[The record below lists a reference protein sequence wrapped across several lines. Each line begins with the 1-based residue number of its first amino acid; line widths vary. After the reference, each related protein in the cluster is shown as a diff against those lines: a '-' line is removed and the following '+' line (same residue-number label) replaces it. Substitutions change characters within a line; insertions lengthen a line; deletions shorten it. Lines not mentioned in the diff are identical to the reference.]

1 MNSTPENTPQPKI
14 LVVDDRS
21 SNIVTMRQILGELDC
36 EVFEVLSG
44 EEALRAV
51 MHHDFA
57 VILMDVQMPEMDG
70 YETAKLILTKK
81 SKIRIPIIFVTAIT
95 TEPQYIEKA
104 YDVGAVDFLSKPI
117 NPTILL
123 SKVEVFLDLHLHK
136 IGIQN
141 AVDELNATQDAL
153 LASNQRLSLFSHT
166 VAHDLRNP
174 LSAIMGFMT
183 IMRKGVPAVKG
194 ERVSDCVDRV
204 ISSADIMHEMLTGI
218 LKKADQKSIETA
230 IFETIELDTIMNQV
244 VESLHFKLVDS
255 GGQVNYSDLLP
266 VEADATHMWQLF
278 QNLIS
283 NSIKYQRKGVAP
295 VINITTEKLEE
306 KGVVRLVV
314 NDNGRG
320 FSEKDSSLI
329 FERYARL
336 NNADTEDD
344 SYGIGLSTV
353 HQIVQEHSGTISS
366 VGREGEGASFIIE
379 LPLTQIKQENI
390 ETPVFVRQNHDRS
403 RLSPGH

>member
-1 MNSTPENTPQPKI
+1 VNSTSENTPQPKI

-36 EVFEVLSG
+36 EVFEALSG

-70 YETAKLILTKK
+70 YETAELILTKK
-81 SKIRIPIIFVTAIT
+81 SKIRIPIIFVTAIAT
-95 TEPQYIEKA
+95 DNKYIEKA
-104 YDVGAVDFLSKPI
+104 YNVGAVDFLSKPI
-117 NPTILL
+117 NPAILL

-183 IMRKGVPAVKG
+183 IMRKGVPAVEG

-204 ISSADIMHEMLTGI
+204 IASADIMHEMLTGI

-230 IFETIELDTIMNQV
+230 IFETIELDTIINQV

-306 KGVVRLVV
+306 KGVVRLLV

-353 HQIVQEHSGTISS
+353 HQIVQEHSGTISA